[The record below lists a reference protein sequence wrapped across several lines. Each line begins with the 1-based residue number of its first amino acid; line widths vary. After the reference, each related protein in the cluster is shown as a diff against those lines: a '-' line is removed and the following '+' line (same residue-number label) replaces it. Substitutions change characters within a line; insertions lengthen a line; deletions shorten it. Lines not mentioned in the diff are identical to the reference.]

1 MARARSGAPTT
12 SCGGSAGRCRTFAT
26 WWPRT
31 RAQRAAKP
39 NQPGSSINPDSAH
52 LAQDVCIGRLRF
64 KGSSQ
69 HFLKRRRCCMVVT
82 SRELRQRF
90 WSLVSGGAL
99 REEAAVAVGLN
110 SGTGRRW
117 FSQAGGVI
125 PVHVLKP
132 LGRRYLSLAERAEIF
147 AGVERGRAIR
157 LLYKP
162 LGRATST
169 VLRELARNMRHQA
182 YRPRR
187 RNGPAV
193 SQAWVYRP
201 RAAQQ

>member
-1 MARARSGAPTT
+1 MARARACAPTT
-12 SCGGSAGRCRTFAT
+12 SGGGSAGRCRTFAT

-69 HFLKRRRCCMVVT
+69 HFLKRRRGCMVVT

-90 WSLVSGGAL
+90 WSLVSRGGL
-99 REEAAVAVGLN
+99 REDAAVAVGLN

-132 LGRRYLSLAERAEIF
+132 LGRRYMSLAEREEIF
-147 AGVERGRAIR
+147 AGVERGESFR
-157 LLYKP
+157 LLSRH
-162 LGRATST
+162 LGRAPSP
-169 VLRELARNMRHQA
+169 VLRDRRRTMRHQ
-182 YRPRR
+182 
-187 RNGPAV
+187 
-193 SQAWVYRP
+193 
-201 RAAQQ
+201 